1 MNCPDCG
8 TANESSRKFCIE
20 CGRALEVPCDR
31 CGTANPAFGKFCG
44 ECGAAL
50 APQPS
55 AVPSAVAGDD
65 VAQHLTERRL
75 VSVLF
80 LDLVGFTSLSEHR
93 DAEDVR
99 SLLETYFEVAKTV
112 IDRHGGVVEKF
123 IGDAVMAVWGTPVT
137 HEDDAERAV
146 RAALELVDAVA
157 SLGEEQGA
165 ELRARCGVHTGEA
178 ATAQSIDHQGMVTGD
193 MVNTASRF
201 QSAAQ
206 PGSVL
211 VGEATFRA
219 TSETIAYEPMGELS
233 LKGKEAPTPAWRALR
248 VVAER
253 QGHNR
258 MAVEPPFV
266 GRQEELRLLKEQ
278 LHATGR
284 EGKSRIVSLTG
295 VGGIGKSRLA
305 WELLK
310 YVDGLSETIWWHH
323 GRCPS
328 YGDGITFWALGEMVR
343 MRAGIAETDAPGVS
357 RAKLA
362 ASVAEHV
369 HDAEER
375 RWLEPS
381 LAFLLG
387 LDERPTGGRDELF
400 AAWRTFFERISD
412 NGTVAMVFEDLQ
424 WADSG
429 LLDFIESL
437 LEWSRGRPIFIVT
450 LARPELT
457 ESAPHW
463 GAGTRNF
470 LSRHLEPLTDEIM
483 AELVAGMVPGAG
495 KEAIDRIVE
504 RAEGMPLYA
513 VEMIRMLAGQG
524 VLRLVEGSYELVGD
538 LGELEVPETLHAL
551 IASRLDSLASGDRAL
566 LQDAAI
572 LGKSFTLDALS
583 AVTGATPTEL
593 EPRLLD
599 LTRREFLV
607 HELDPRSP
615 ERGQY
620 AFVQGIIREIA
631 YGMLSRADRR
641 ARHLAVAHHFEA
653 VGDDELAG
661 VVASHY
667 LEALRATP
675 EGADREALSARARDW
690 LAQAAERATELGSPE
705 QALALAD
712 QALSIT
718 PAGRERAEILQ
729 MAAGAAGDALKSER
743 QLDYLSEAVEVL
755 GSLGDDEEQL
765 KVMGV
770 LACEIG
776 DHNDVDR
783 LSEILE
789 QMRPRI
795 GRTDSHL
802 ARAEF
807 EQASAFLHYFEGD
820 LESSLTCIDR
830 ALAGFEAG
838 HATARFR
845 KTLTLRANLLMSLG
859 RHLESETL
867 RRGMLAVANEENDL
881 RTAATVLIGL
891 SLEAEEIAEALE
903 LGMEAAAV
911 ARRGGC
917 GRPHV
922 IALAN
927 SAEMAVECGA
937 WETAEE
943 VIAELQSMTDLPAI
957 AMDAVEQDRALL
969 AAYRGE
975 ASAARLAMAR
985 VSEETTASA
994 DPTLRSWNLR
1004 VESVLLLF
1012 EGDLEAAYETAIAA
1026 LDAEANEGA
1035 NTDVASYFAGRAALW
1050 LGDAAKAREA
1060 LDRMPVL
1067 EKRLHVAIRRAL
1079 EAGLTALEGR
1089 PEEAANM
1096 YETVLAARL
1105 AQGDPFTHAFIT
1117 LDAMAVLPETLVPV
1131 GAVDTAREYL
1141 SGLGAEGL
1149 LARLHAQSLQGAR

>member
-8 TANESSRKFCIE
+8 TANEGSRKFCIE
-20 CGRALEVPCDR
+20 CGTALERRCTR
-31 CGTANPAFGKFCG
+31 CGSANPAVGKFCG

-50 APQPS
+50 LAEASDATSKQHS
-55 AVPSAVAGDD
+55 ENAVSHP
-65 VAQHLTERRL
+65 TERRL

-80 LDLVGFTSLSEHR
+80 LDLVGFTALSERR

-99 SLLETYFEVAKTV
+99 SLLETYFEAAKTV

-123 IGDAVMAVWGTPVT
+123 IGDAVMAVWGTPTT

-146 RAALELVDAVA
+146 RAALELLDAVA
-157 SLGEEQGA
+157 SMGSEQGV
-165 ELRARCGVHTGEA
+165 ELQARCGVHTGEA
-178 ATAQSIDHQGMVTGD
+178 ATAQGVDHQGMVTGD
-193 MVNTASRF
+193 MVNTAARL
-201 QSAAQ
+201 QSAAG
-206 PGSVL
+206 PGTVL
-211 VGEATFRA
+211 VGEATYRA
-219 TSETIAYEPMGELS
+219 TSGAIAYDSMGEQS
-233 LKGKEAPTPAWRALR
+233 LKGKDEPTIAWRALR

-253 QGHNR
+253 QGLNR
-258 MAVEPPFV
+258 MAIEPPFV
-266 GRQEELRLLKEQ
+266 GRHEELRLLKEQ

-284 EGKSRIVSLTG
+284 EGKSRVVSLTG

-343 MRAGIAETDAPGVS
+343 MRAEIAETDAPGVS

-369 HDAEER
+369 PDAEER
-375 RWLEPS
+375 RWLEPC

-387 LDERPTGGRDELF
+387 LDDRPAGGRDELF

-437 LEWSRGRPIFIVT
+437 LEWSRGRPIFVLT

-457 ESAPHW
+457 ESTPHW

-470 LSRHLEPLTDEIM
+470 LSRHLEPLTDQTM
-483 AELVAGMVPGAG
+483 AELVGGMVPGASQNV
-495 KEAIDRIVE
+495 IRRIVE

-524 VLRLVEGSYELVGD
+524 VLRLVDGSYELVRD
-538 LGELEVPETLHAL
+538 PGELEVPETLHAL
-551 IASRLDSLASGDRAL
+551 IASRLDGLGSGDRAL

-572 LGKSFTLDALS
+572 LGKSFTLEALA
-583 AVTGATPTEL
+583 AVTGATPSEL

-667 LEALRATP
+667 LEALKATT
-675 EGADREALSARARDW
+675 EGTDREALSARARDW

-712 QALSIT
+712 QALTIT
-718 PAGRERAEILQ
+718 STGRERAEILQ
-729 MAAGAAGDALKSER
+729 VAADAAGDALKIE
-743 QLDYLSEAVEVL
+743 QHLGYLSEAVEVL

-765 KVMGV
+765 MVMGV
-770 LACEIG
+770 LASAMAE
-776 DHNDVDR
+776 HNEADR

-795 GRTDSHL
+795 ATTDSHL
-802 ARAEF
+802 AHAEF
-807 EQASAFLHYFEGD
+807 EQAWAHLHYFEGD
-820 LESSLTCIDR
+820 LESSLACIDR

-838 HATARFR
+838 HAAARFR
-845 KTLTLRANLLMSLG
+845 KALALRANALMNLG
-859 RHLESETL
+859 RHRESVTL
-867 RRGMLAVANEENDL
+867 SRGMLAIANEENDL

-891 SLEAEEIAEALE
+891 SIQAEEVAEALE

-922 IALAN
+922 VALAN

-937 WETAEE
+937 WKTAEE
-943 VIAELQSMTDLPAI
+943 VIAELQNMTNLPAY
-957 AMDAVEQDRALL
+957 ATDAIEQDLALL
-969 AAYRGE
+969 AAYRGD
-975 ASAARLAMAR
+975 ASAARQAMQR
-985 VSEETTASA
+985 VSKETTASP
-994 DPTLRSWNLR
+994 DPALRSWNLR
-1004 VESVLLLF
+1004 VQSVLLLL
-1012 EGDLEAAYETAIAA
+1012 EGDLVAAYETAIAA
-1026 LDAEANEGA
+1026 MDAEGKDGV
-1035 NTDVASYFAGRAALW
+1035 NTDIAAYFAGRAALW

-1060 LDRMPVL
+1060 LDRMPVQD
-1067 EKRLHVAIRRAL
+1067 KRFHVAIRRGL
-1079 EAGLTALEGR
+1079 EAGLMALEGR
-1089 PEEAANM
+1089 PEEAATIF
-1096 YETVLAARL
+1096 EAVLAARL
-1105 AQGDPFTHAFIT
+1105 AQGDPFTHAFMT
-1117 LDAMAVLPETLVPV
+1117 LDAVAVLPASLVPV
-1131 GAVDTAREYL
+1131 GVVDTAREYL
-1141 SGLGAEGL
+1141 SGLGAEGM
-1149 LARLHAQSLQGAR
+1149 LARLRVDSLQGAR